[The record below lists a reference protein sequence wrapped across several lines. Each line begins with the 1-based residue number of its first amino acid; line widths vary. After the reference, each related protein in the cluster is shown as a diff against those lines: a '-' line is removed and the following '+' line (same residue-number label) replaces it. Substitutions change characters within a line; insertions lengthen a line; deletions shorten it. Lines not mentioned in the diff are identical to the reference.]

1 MLPYSANEMK
11 LISRYS
17 ILRLGSRYNGQE
29 LSFASLENNSEL
41 SIQEQDLELILLC
54 G

>member
-1 MLPYSANEMK
+1 MLGV
-11 LISRYS
+11 
-17 ILRLGSRYNGQE
+17 GSRYNGLE

-41 SIQEQDLELILLC
+41 SIQGQALELILVC